1 MFSSPSVPTAQIAV
15 AVWHKDPLVRAGLTS
30 ILATEKDFD
39 VSVVDHGVQA
49 LWVVATRQCAST
61 ADVVVADYDTAL
73 AFFEGDRRGAGERT
87 THRPRVMVIS
97 HRDGEFEI
105 RHALN
110 RGVNGY
116 LLLNCGLDDMI
127 RGVRALHRGQR
138 HLDHTAA
145 QRVLESLHH
154 ESLTAREDDVLRL
167 IAEGHLNKTIAGKL
181 NISLG
186 TVKAHVKAI
195 LSKLGARTRT
205 EAAAV
210 AQRRGLLGGP
220 VVSS

>member
-1 MFSSPSVPTAQIAV
+1 MFISSSAPPAQIAV
-15 AVWHKDPLVRAGLTS
+15 AVLHKDPLVRAGLTF

-39 VSVVDHGVQA
+39 VSVVD
-49 LWVVATRQCAST
+49 RCAST

-73 AFFEGDRRGAGERT
+73 AFFDGDRAGAAGERT
-87 THRPRVMVIS
+87 THRPRVMVVS

-105 RHALN
+105 RHALSL
-110 RGVNGY
+110 GVNGY
-116 LLLNCGLDDMI
+116 LLLDCGLDDMI
-127 RGVRALHRGQR
+127 SGVRALHRGQR
-138 HLDHTAA
+138 HLDRTAA

-154 ESLTAREDDVLRL
+154 ESLTAREGDVLRL
-167 IAEGHLNKTIAGKL
+167 IAEGLLNKTIAGKL

-195 LSKLGARTRT
+195 LAKLGAKTRT

-210 AQRRGLLGGP
+210 AQRRGLLNGARLA
-220 VVSS
+220 VSS

>member
-1 MFSSPSVPTAQIAV
+1 MFSSPSASTARISV
-15 AVWHKDPLVRAGLTS
+15 AVLHKDPLVRAGLTS
-30 ILATEKDFD
+30 ILATEKEFD
-39 VSVVDHGVQA
+39 VRVIDARHS
-49 LWVVATRQCAST
+49 AST

-73 AFFEGDRRGAGERT
+73 AFFEGDRTCAAERT

-127 RGVRALHRGQR
+127 RGVRALHQGQR

-195 LSKLGARTRT
+195 LAKLGAKTRT

-210 AQRRGLLGGP
+210 AQRRGLLGGARP
-220 VVSS
+220 AFTVASPLVSS